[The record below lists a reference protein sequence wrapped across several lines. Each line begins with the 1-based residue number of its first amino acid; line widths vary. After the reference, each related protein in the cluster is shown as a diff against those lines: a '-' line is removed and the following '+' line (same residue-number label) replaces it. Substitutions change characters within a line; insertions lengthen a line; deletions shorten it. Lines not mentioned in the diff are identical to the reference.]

1 MSFLKMGE
9 AHHVC
14 SVKILFTK
22 YYTEMRINNYVR
34 VCALGAAL
42 QFGLGGV
49 SLAQLY
55 SNGNNTIS
63 GNNVGIG
70 ENDPEAKLEI
80 KNDFIPPPT
89 CINCPSL
96 PPADDPALRLTTE
109 VHPNPPTASSI
120 STFYTWDIHSGEEL
134 EFIAGTGSSAS
145 TLFSLSENETSIG
158 GDEVLLSDD
167 FHFSSQVGSSLF
179 KYTLGLGARVNGGLM
194 SQTTS
199 GQSGSAIQNHNGAL
213 RIYTGIGT
221 STTPLPRLTVT
232 NNGRVGIGT
241 TNPSSALEVQN
252 GSVEVDNGQLLVKNG
267 DVEVTSGEVFIK
279 NGRFVVGNV
288 QGVNQ
293 FEVKSTG
300 YVVAREILVD
310 INESIPDY
318 VFQEDYALM
327 PISELRTYIAEE
339 RHLPN
344 IPSALEFEEQGGMEL
359 GELSRL
365 MLEKQEELVLYIL
378 ELEERLLA
386 LETAN
391 AEK

>member
-1 MSFLKMGE
+1 
-9 AHHVC
+9 
-14 SVKILFTK
+14 
-22 YYTEMRINNYVR
+22 MRIKNYVR

-55 SNGNNTIS
+55 SNGNNVIS

-70 ENDPEAKLEI
+70 EDDPEAKLEI

-89 CINCPSL
+89 CINCLAL
-96 PPADDPALRLTTE
+96 PPTDEPALRLTTE
-109 VHPNPPTASSI
+109 VHPNPPTTSSV
-120 STFYTWDIHSGEEL
+120 STLYTWDIHSGEEL

-167 FHFSSQVGSSLF
+167 FHFSKQEGSSLF
-179 KYTLGLGARVNGGLM
+179 KYTLGLGAKVNGGLM

-199 GQSGSAIQNHNGAL
+199 GKSGSAIQNYNGSL
-213 RIYTGIGT
+213 RLYTGIGA
-221 STTPLPRLTVT
+221 SSVPLARLTIT

-241 TNPSSALEVQN
+241 TNPSSSFEVKD
-252 GSVEVDNGQLLVKNG
+252 GDVEVENGQLLVKNG
-267 DVEVTSGEVFIK
+267 DVEVSSGEVLIK
-279 NGRFVVGNV
+279 NGRFVVSNA

-327 PISELRTYIAEE
+327 PIAELRAYIAKEH
-339 RHLPN
+339 HLPN
-344 IPSALEFEEQGGMEL
+344 IPSALEFEDQGGIEL
-359 GELSRL
+359 GEMSRL

-378 ELEERLLA
+378 ELEARLYA
-386 LETAN
+386 LETSN